1 MQFHRLTFLLN
12 NHQKC
17 LSIFQMQGLVS
28 KDSCYWKAPN
38 QIMSLYWKQMKKKE
52 DLWGSG
58 SYIIILKHKL
68 RTSDRDTR
76 EEQLPWL
83 WLERNCDQKYLFDR
97 VALLVSQTMIEK
109 SLRIQTGL
117 NLNKFFCTAGSW
129 KTLEFSF
136 PAGQAGVGFDEEA
149 EYSF

>member
-1 MQFHRLTFLLN
+1 
-12 NHQKC
+12 
-17 LSIFQMQGLVS
+17 
-28 KDSCYWKAPN
+28 
-38 QIMSLYWKQMKKKE
+38 MSLYWKQMKKKE

-68 RTSDRDTR
+68 GSSDRDMW

-83 WLERNCDQKYLFDR
+83 WLERNCDQKYLFDK

-129 KTLEFSF
+129 KTLEFSC
-136 PAGQAGVGFDEEA
+136 PAGQEWDLMKKQNTVSNNLGSRSLRPQVLVVTLLFSSGVTLDRDKTVFIL
-149 EYSF
+149 